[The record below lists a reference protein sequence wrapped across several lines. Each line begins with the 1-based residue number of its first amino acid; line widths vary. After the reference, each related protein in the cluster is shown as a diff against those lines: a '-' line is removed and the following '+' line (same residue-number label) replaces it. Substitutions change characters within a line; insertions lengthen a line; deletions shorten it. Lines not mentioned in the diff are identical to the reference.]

1 MAGDNS
7 DDTPADWEVAT
18 RLVRGG
24 TARSSF
30 GETAEALYLTQ
41 SYVYDSAEGANAR
54 FAGEDP
60 GFIYTR
66 YGNPTVKMFEDRLAL
81 LEGAQACR
89 AQASGMASI
98 HLALMGLLKAGDH
111 VVAGRCLFGSCR
123 WILNTWAP
131 RFGIETT
138 FVDAPDVD
146 AWRNAVRP
154 NTKVFLIESPANP
167 LLEITDIAAVSAIAH
182 EAGAKVIVDNVF
194 ATPILQKPFQ
204 LGADV
209 VVYSA
214 TKHIDGQGRVMGGA
228 ILGETA
234 FIDETYRDIIRHTG
248 PSMSPFN
255 AWVLLN
261 GLVTLDLRVRAQSKT
276 AADLADRIAGNPKI
290 KALRY
295 PGRADHPQH
304 EVARRQ
310 MTGGTNAMI
319 GGGTLIAF
327 DLGDQAAAF
336 RFLNALTLID
346 ISNNLGDAKSMATH
360 PTTTTHRAMTEEQR
374 LEIGLT
380 PGWVR
385 VSVGLEGAGDL
396 ARDLERALDAA

>member
-1 MAGDNS
+1 MSGD
-7 DDTPADWEVAT
+7 DKDQHGKDWEIAT

-24 TARSSF
+24 TARSEI
-30 GETAEALYLTQ
+30 GEVAEAMYLTQ
-41 SYVYDSAEGANAR
+41 SFVYDSPESANAR
-54 FAGEDP
+54 FAGEEP
-60 GFIYTR
+60 GFIYSR

-81 LEGAQACR
+81 VEGAQACR

-98 HLALMGLLKAGDH
+98 HLALMGLLRAGDH
-111 VVAGRCLFGSCR
+111 VVAAKALFGSCR

-138 FVDAPDVD
+138 FVDGPDI
-146 AWRNAVRP
+146 AQWKNAVRD
-154 NTKVFLIESPANP
+154 NTKVFLVESPANP
-167 LLEITDIAAVSAIAH
+167 LLEITDIAAVAAIAH
-182 EAGAKVIVDNVF
+182 QAGAKVVVDNVF
-194 ATPILQKPFQ
+194 ATPILQKPLT

-214 TKHIDGQGRVMGGA
+214 TKHIDGQGRVLGGA
-228 ILGETA
+228 ILGDLA
-234 FIDETYRDIIRHTG
+234 LLDEAYRDPIRHTG
-248 PSMSPFN
+248 PALSPFN

-261 GLVTLDLRVRAQSKT
+261 GLVTLDLRVRAMSRT
-276 AADLADRIAGNPKI
+276 AADLADRIAAHPKI

-310 MTGGTNAMI
+310 MTGGGNEMQ
-319 GGGTLIAF
+319 GGGTVIAF

-336 RFLNALTLID
+336 RFLNGLNLVD

-360 PTTTTHRAMTEEQR
+360 PTTTTHRSMTEEQR

-396 ARDLERALDAA
+396 GRDIEHALDAA

>member
-1 MAGDNS
+1 MSGD
-7 DDTPADWEVAT
+7 DKDQQGKDWEIAT

-24 TARSSF
+24 TARSEI
-30 GETAEALYLTQ
+30 GEVAEAMYLTQ
-41 SYVYDSAEGANAR
+41 SFVYDSPESANAR
-54 FAGEDP
+54 FAGEEP
-60 GFIYTR
+60 GFIYSR

-81 LEGAQACR
+81 VEGAQACR

-98 HLALMGLLKAGDH
+98 HLALMGLLRAGDH
-111 VVAGRCLFGSCR
+111 VVAAKALFGSCR

-138 FVDAPDVD
+138 FVDGPDI
-146 AWRNAVRP
+146 AQWKNAVRD
-154 NTKVFLIESPANP
+154 NTKVFLVESPANP
-167 LLEITDIAAVSAIAH
+167 LLEITDIAAVAAIAH
-182 EAGAKVIVDNVF
+182 QAGAKVVVDNVF
-194 ATPILQKPFQ
+194 ATPILQKPLT

-214 TKHIDGQGRVMGGA
+214 TKHIDGQGRVLGGA
-228 ILGETA
+228 ILGDLA
-234 FIDETYRDIIRHTG
+234 LLDEAYRDPIRHTG
-248 PSMSPFN
+248 PALSPFN

-261 GLVTLDLRVRAQSKT
+261 GLVTLDLRVRAMSRT
-276 AADLADRIAGNPKI
+276 AADLADRIAAHPKI

-310 MTGGTNAMI
+310 MTGGGNEMQ
-319 GGGTLIAF
+319 GGGTVIAF

-336 RFLNALTLID
+336 RFLNGLNLVD

-360 PTTTTHRAMTEEQR
+360 PTTTTHRSMTEEQR

-396 ARDLERALDAA
+396 GRDIEHALDAA